1 MELCGAELCGGLVQ
15 DKSTPLHLAAKH
27 ANSESVRLLLAADSN
42 PNVQDIVSSPPLEN
56 VKELCVAELC
66 GGLMQNQCT
75 PLKLARKQGHSD
87 CAKLLNQ

>member
-1 MELCGAELCGGLVQ
+1 MWFGLVQ
-15 DKSTPLHLAAKH
+15 NKSTPLHWAAMEGH
-27 ANSESVRLLLAADSN
+27 SDTVQLLLAADSN